1 MKKVL
6 LVVLL
11 FSATLLQQSCTSS
24 SGLGSLEG
32 QGGGLGSIASL
43 VRSATGASNAEQMAR
58 METSTVVNALNQT
71 KQELPFMYSPQQGF
85 VVYQAL
91 NNAASQIMGQ
101 SALPQFTTQYPSV
114 SVVYELIALLEEFL
128 NARLTYLQS
137 MTPDQLQ
144 DYVQKLQ
151 TASTTISNAAV
162 FRGGY
167 GGGMGGQGMGTAIG
181 QMAGMAAGGAIAR
194 RLL

>member
-91 NNAASQIMGQ
+91 KVGDR
-101 SALPQFTTQYPSV
+101 
-114 SVVYELIALLEEFL
+114 VVDRVCPLLWRFDIRD
-128 NARLTYLQS
+128 RL
-137 MTPDQLQ
+137 
-144 DYVQKLQ
+144 
-151 TASTTISNAAV
+151 AE
-162 FRGGY
+162 
-167 GGGMGGQGMGTAIG
+167 
-181 QMAGMAAGGAIAR
+181 
-194 RLL
+194 

>member
-1 MKKVL
+1 MRL
-6 LVVLL
+6 
-11 FSATLLQQSCTSS
+11 
-24 SGLGSLEG
+24 
-32 QGGGLGSIASL
+32 
-43 VRSATGASNAEQMAR
+43 
-58 METSTVVNALNQT
+58 T
-71 KQELPFMYSPQQGF
+71 KQELPFIYSPQQGF

-101 SALPQFTTQYPSV
+101 SSLPQFTTQYPSV
-114 SVVYELIALLEEFL
+114 NVVYELIALLEEFL

-151 TASTTISNAAV
+151 TAATTLSNAAV

-167 GGGMGGQGMGTAIG
+167 GGMGGMGMGMPMNAQGMGTAMG
-181 QMAGMAAGGAIAR
+181 EMAGMAAGGAIAR